1 MTASPTTATPVA
13 LDDYVAT
20 VRDLFQRHNGERD
33 TLVREISPLMERFLW
48 TDDLLDPQYELAVEG
63 ARTRWIYHSAEDGS
77 LQIYM
82 VEFTPHTPTPV
93 HDHTT
98 WGLIGI
104 WGGQQLTRRYER
116 LDDGSVDG
124 RAELRLTHDEVYERG
139 VVYPLVPPTDIH
151 QIETVSPTSSF
162 SLHVLGLEF
171 NNVDRHVFD
180 VETGTVSPFSGKH
193 M

>member
-1 MTASPTTATPVA
+1 MTATPATETPYAIMDFVA
-13 LDDYVAT
+13 AVQEIFASSGGDQET
-20 VRDLFQRHNGERD
+20 I
-33 TLVREISPLMERFLW
+33 VREVTPLMERVLW
-48 TDDLLDPQYELAVEG
+48 TDGLLQPEYELQVEG
-63 ARTRWIYHSAEDGS
+63 ARTRWVYHSAADGG
-77 LQIYM
+77 LQVYM

-104 WGGQQLTRRYER
+104 WGGAQQTRRYTR

-124 RAELRLTHDEVYERG
+124 RAELQLTHDEVYERG
-139 VVYPLVPPTDIH
+139 VVYPLVAPADIH
-151 QIETVSPTSSF
+151 QIETVSAESSY

-180 VETGTVSPFSGKH
+180 VEAGTVSPFSGKH